1 MGAYRL
7 NKHWLWI
14 VCAGLV
20 LAGGCATQADNPSR
34 KSPFIESA
42 MVGLLNLPGGVI
54 EESKKGL
61 DDLSETSGYVLESAT
76 ANVNDW
82 PGRLIKDTKECFLRP
97 DNLTALL
104 LAGGASVAMHSSGA
118 DKKLNEN
125 FDDHHVFRGF
135 RDESLNVI
143 GHPWTQFGMAT
154 LWYAVSAKNQD
165 ELNKARAQTM
175 IEALS
180 VTGVVTMGLKAIRNN
195 DSPNGKNW
203 AWPSGH
209 AASSFTVASV
219 LDEFYGP
226 KVGVPAYALASL
238 ITYRMLDTG
247 DHWTSDVVFGA
258 TLGWVVGHT
267 IAGKHKQLEIAGFK
281 VLPYA
286 CGGRKPA
293 IGVNLVRQF

>member
-1 MGAYRL
+1 M
-7 NKHWLWI
+7 
-14 VCAGLV
+14 GLV
-20 LAGGCATQADNPSR
+20 LAGGCATQTDNPSS
-34 KSPFIESA
+34 KNLSIKSA
-42 MVGLLNLPGGVI
+42 MVNLLNLPGGVI
-54 EESKKGL
+54 EESKNGL
-61 DDLSETSGYVLESAT
+61 EDLSETSGYVFESAT
-76 ANVNDW
+76 TNATNW
-82 PGRLIKDTKECFLRP
+82 PDRIVRDSKECFLRP
-97 DNLTALL
+97 ANLTALL
-104 LAGGASVAMHSSGA
+104 LAGGASAVMHNSGA

-125 FDDHHVFRGF
+125 FDDDHVFRGLG
-135 RDESLNVI
+135 DEGLNVI

-180 VTGVVTMGLKAIRNN
+180 VTGVVTIGLKAIRNN

-286 CGGRKPA
+286 YGGRKPA

>member
-1 MGAYRL
+1 
-7 NKHWLWI
+7 
-14 VCAGLV
+14 VGLV
-20 LAGGCATQADNPSR
+20 LAGGCATQTDNPLS
-34 KSPFIESA
+34 KNLSIESA
-42 MVGLLNLPGGVI
+42 MVNLLNLPGVVI

-61 DDLSETSGYVLESAT
+61 EDLSETSGYVFESAA
-76 ANVNDW
+76 ANVTNW
-82 PGRLIKDTKECFLRP
+82 PDRIVRDSKECFLRP

-104 LAGGASVAMHSSGA
+104 LAGGASVAMHNSGA

-125 FDDHHVFRGF
+125 FDDDNVFRGF
-135 RDESLNVI
+135 GDESLNVI

-195 DSPNGKNW
+195 DSPTGTNW

-226 KVGVPAYALASL
+226 KVGIPAYILASL
-238 ITYRMLDTG
+238 ISYRMLDTG
-247 DHWTSDVVFGA
+247 DHWSSDIVFGA

-267 IAGKHKQLEIAGFK
+267 IAGKHKQLEIAGFT
-281 VLPYA
+281 VLPYTR
-286 CGGRKPA
+286 GGRNPA
-293 IGVNLVRQF
+293 IGVNLVKRF

>member
-1 MGAYRL
+1 MRAYRL
-7 NKHWLWI
+7 KERWLWI

-20 LAGGCATQADNPSR
+20 LAGGCATQTDNPSS
-34 KSPFIESA
+34 KNLSIESA
-42 MVGLLNLPGGVI
+42 MVNLLNLPAGVI
-54 EESKKGL
+54 EESKNSL
-61 DDLSETSGYVLESAT
+61 EDLSETSGYVFESAT
-76 ANVNDW
+76 ANATNW
-82 PGRLIKDTKECFLRP
+82 PDRIVKDTKACFLGP
-97 DNLTALL
+97 GNLTALL
-104 LAGGASVAMHSSGA
+104 LAGGASVVMHNSGA

-125 FDDHHVFRGF
+125 FDDEHVFRGF
-135 RDESLNVI
+135 GDEGLNVI

-209 AASSFTVASV
+209 VASSFTVASV

-226 KVGVPAYALASL
+226 KVGIPAYALASL
-238 ITYRMLDTG
+238 ISYRMLDTG
-247 DHWTSDVVFGA
+247 DHWSSDIVFGA

-267 IAGKHKQLEIAGFK
+267 IAGKHKQLEIAGFT
-281 VLPYA
+281 VLPYIY
-286 CGGRKPA
+286 GGRNSA
-293 IGVNLVRQF
+293 VGVNLVRQF

>member
-1 MGAYRL
+1 MRAYRL
-7 NKHWLWI
+7 KERWLWI

-20 LAGGCATQADNPSR
+20 LAGGCATQTDNPSS
-34 KSPFIESA
+34 KNLSIESA
-42 MVGLLNLPGGVI
+42 MVNLLNLPAGVI
-54 EESKKGL
+54 EESKNGL
-61 DDLSETSGYVLESAT
+61 EDLSETSGYVFESAT
-76 ANVNDW
+76 ANATNW
-82 PGRLIKDTKECFLRP
+82 PDRIVKDSKECFLRP
-97 DNLTALL
+97 ANLTALL
-104 LAGGASVAMHSSGA
+104 LAGGASAVMHNSGA

-125 FDDHHVFRGF
+125 FDDDHVFRGF
-135 RDESLNVI
+135 GDEGLNVI

-209 AASSFTVASV
+209 VASSFTVASV

-226 KVGVPAYALASL
+226 KVGIPAYALASL
-238 ITYRMLDTG
+238 ISYRMLDTG
-247 DHWTSDVVFGA
+247 DHWSSDIVFGA

-267 IAGKHKQLEIAGFK
+267 IAGKHKQLEIAGFT
-281 VLPYA
+281 VLPYIY
-286 CGGRKPA
+286 GGRNSA
-293 IGVNLVRQF
+293 VGVNLVRQF

>member
-1 MGAYRL
+1 
-7 NKHWLWI
+7 
-14 VCAGLV
+14 
-20 LAGGCATQADNPSR
+20 
-34 KSPFIESA
+34 
-42 MVGLLNLPGGVI
+42 MVDLLNLPGGVI

-82 PGRLIKDTKECFLRP
+82 PDRFIKDTKECFLRP

-104 LAGGASVAMHSSGA
+104 LAGGASAVMHNSGA
-118 DKKLNEN
+118 DKKLDEN

-135 RDESLNVI
+135 TDESLNVI

-219 LDEFYGP
+219 
-226 KVGVPAYALASL
+226 
-238 ITYRMLDTG
+238 
-247 DHWTSDVVFGA
+247 
-258 TLGWVVGHT
+258 
-267 IAGKHKQLEIAGFK
+267 
-281 VLPYA
+281 
-286 CGGRKPA
+286 
-293 IGVNLVRQF
+293 

>member
-1 MGAYRL
+1 MRAYRL
-7 NKHWLWI
+7 NERWLWI

-20 LAGGCATQADNPSR
+20 LAGGCATQTDNPSSNNLSI
-34 KSPFIESA
+34 KSA
-42 MVGLLNLPGGVI
+42 MVNLLNLPAGVI
-54 EESKKGL
+54 EESKNGL
-61 DDLSETSGYVLESAT
+61 EDLSETSGYVFESAT
-76 ANVNDW
+76 TNATNW
-82 PGRLIKDTKECFLRP
+82 PERIVRDSKECFLRP
-97 DNLTALL
+97 ANLTALL
-104 LAGGASVAMHSSGA
+104 LAGGASAVMHNSGA

-125 FDDHHVFRGF
+125 FDDDHVFRGF
-135 RDESLNVI
+135 GDEGLNVI

-165 ELNKARAQTM
+165 EFNKARAQTM

-209 AASSFTVASV
+209 TASSFTVASV

-226 KVGVPAYALASL
+226 KVGIPAYALASL
-238 ITYRMLDTG
+238 ISYRMLDTG
-247 DHWTSDVVFGA
+247 DHWSSDIVFGA

-267 IAGKHKQLEIAGFK
+267 IAGKHKQLEIAGFT
-281 VLPYA
+281 VLPYTR
-286 CGGRKPA
+286 GGRNPA
-293 IGVNLVRQF
+293 VGVNLVKRF